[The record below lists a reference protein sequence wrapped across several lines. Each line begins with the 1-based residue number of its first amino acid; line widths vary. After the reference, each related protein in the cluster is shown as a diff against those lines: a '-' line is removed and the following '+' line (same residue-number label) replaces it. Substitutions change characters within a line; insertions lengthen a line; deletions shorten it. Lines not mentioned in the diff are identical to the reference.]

1 MISSPSPFKDFLIK
15 SYMRDESEYNFM
27 EETSIRKTVL
37 VNVEEN
43 EIRVAYLENQ
53 QLVDLFI
60 EKIDD
65 LSLVGNI
72 YKGVVED
79 VVPGLQAAFVDI
91 GQERRAFLHYDDI
104 LTDALKIGR
113 KEKKA
118 VSRRGS
124 APVRKQGASSSEKW
138 NGAQPRSGADTME
151 RKRIHKGQTLLVQVI
166 KDEIGGKGPRVTTN
180 ISLPGR
186 YLVFLPYPSQ
196 RGGISRKIE
205 DEKERQRLR
214 RILGEIK
221 NTRQSYIIRT
231 AGMGM
236 DDDAIKGDMG
246 NLKSAWGG
254 ILRKYRQPGIRSR
267 FSGAGKDAPLLLFN
281 DHDILY
287 RIVRDNITDDV
298 NEIITNDERVYKD
311 LRRILRHMIPSLEG
325 RVNLF
330 SHPESLFQHY
340 DVEKKIQRACQR
352 KIWLKS
358 GGYVVFD
365 ETEALTAIDVNSGR
379 FVGKKDQEKNTLKTN
394 LEAAK
399 MIAQQLRLRDIGGI
413 IVIDFIDMS
422 EKGNREA
429 VEQEFLRQTKQDKAK
444 ISTVPI
450 SEFGLLQ
457 VTRKRVRMSLWHQIY
472 NRCPYCGG
480 SGRVLAPDQIWRE
493 MKYSILNLLQ
503 KTPRPLE
510 ITVVLHSHTKNY
522 IQEKFITTLKD
533 FQKHYKVP
541 IILLASEDLHVED
554 FQVRYVHPDRAEV
567 RVQEDMRRGAEDD
580 GSEPPSE
587 TRRGAIDED

>member
-79 VVPGLQAAFVDI
+79 VVPGLQAAFIDI

-124 APVRKQGASSSEKW
+124 APVRKQGASSSEKLDRMRPL
-138 NGAQPRSGADTME
+138 N
-151 RKRIHKGQTLLVQVI
+151 KGQTILVQVV

-236 DDDAIKGDMG
+236 DDDAIKGDIG

-254 ILRKYRQPGIRSR
+254 ILRKYRQPGLHSR
-267 FSGAGKDAPLLLFN
+267 FSGAGKSAPLLLFN

-422 EKGNREA
+422 ERGNREA
-429 VEQEFLRQTKQDKAK
+429 VEQEFLRQTRQDKAK
-444 ISTVPI
+444 ISTIPI

-554 FQVRYVHPDRAEV
+554 FQVRYIHPDRAEV
-567 RVQEDMRRGAEDD
+567 RVQEDMRRGAEDV
-580 GSEPPSE
+580 
-587 TRRGAIDED
+587 

>member
-1 MISSPSPFKDFLIK
+1 
-15 SYMRDESEYNFM
+15 M

-79 VVPGLQAAFVDI
+79 VVPGLQAAFIDI
-91 GQERRAFLHYDDI
+91 GQERRAFLQYDDI
-104 LTDALKIGR
+104 LTDALKIGG
-113 KEKKA
+113 KEKKG

-138 NGAQPRSGADTME
+138 NGAQPRAGAESME
-151 RKRIHKGQTLLVQVI
+151 RKRLHKGQPILVQVI

-267 FSGAGKDAPLLLFN
+267 FSGAGKGAPLLLFN

-340 DVEKKIQRACQR
+340 DVEKKIQRHVSAR
-352 KIWLKS
+352 YGSRAAGMWS
-358 GGYVVFD
+358 
-365 ETEALTAIDVNSGR
+365 LTKRRRS
-379 FVGKKDQEKNTLKTN
+379 
-394 LEAAK
+394 
-399 MIAQQLRLRDIGGI
+399 
-413 IVIDFIDMS
+413 
-422 EKGNREA
+422 
-429 VEQEFLRQTKQDKAK
+429 RQ
-444 ISTVPI
+444 
-450 SEFGLLQ
+450 
-457 VTRKRVRMSLWHQIY
+457 
-472 NRCPYCGG
+472 
-480 SGRVLAPDQIWRE
+480 
-493 MKYSILNLLQ
+493 
-503 KTPRPLE
+503 
-510 ITVVLHSHTKNY
+510 
-522 IQEKFITTLKD
+522 
-533 FQKHYKVP
+533 
-541 IILLASEDLHVED
+541 
-554 FQVRYVHPDRAEV
+554 
-567 RVQEDMRRGAEDD
+567 
-580 GSEPPSE
+580 
-587 TRRGAIDED
+587 

>member
-1 MISSPSPFKDFLIK
+1 LISFFFPFKAFLIK
-15 SYMRDESEYNFM
+15 SYKRNSGGYNFM
-27 EETSIRKTVL
+27 EEASIRKTVL
-37 VNVEEN
+37 VSVEEN

-79 VVPGLQAAFVDI
+79 VVPGLQAAFIDI

-104 LTDALKIGR
+104 LADALKVGR
-113 KEKKA
+113 KEKK
-118 VSRRGS
+118 GS
-124 APVRKQGASSSEKW
+124 GRQGVTPARKQRASSGEKLDRARPL
-138 NGAQPRSGADTME
+138 N
-151 RKRIHKGQTLLVQVI
+151 KGQTILVQVV

-221 NTRQSYIIRT
+221 STRQSYIIRT
-231 AGMGM
+231 AGMGTH
-236 DDDAIKGDMG
+236 DDAIKGDIG
-246 NLKSAWGG
+246 NLKGTWGG
-254 ILRKYRQPGIRSR
+254 ILRKYRQKG
-267 FSGAGKDAPLLLFN
+267 APLLLFN

-287 RIVRDNITDDV
+287 RIVRDNITEDV
-298 NEIITNDERVYKD
+298 SEIITNDERAYKD

-325 RVNLF
+325 RLNLF
-330 SHPESLFQHY
+330 SQPVNLFQHY

-399 MIAQQLRLRDIGGI
+399 VIARELRLRDIGGI

-429 VEQEFLRQTKQDKAK
+429 VEQEFLRQTRQDKAK
-444 ISTVPI
+444 ISTIPI

-457 VTRKRVRMSLWHQIY
+457 ATRKRVRMSLWHQIY
-472 NRCPYCGG
+472 ERCPYCGG

-522 IQEKFITTLKD
+522 IQEKFATTLKD
-533 FQKHYKVP
+533 FKKRYKVP
-541 IILLASEDLHVED
+541 ITLLSSEDLHVED
-554 FQVRYVHPDRAEV
+554 FQVRYIHPDRAEV
-567 RVQEDMRRGAEDD
+567 RIKEDMRRGNEYD
-580 GSEPPSE
+580 GNELPLE
-587 TRRGAIDED
+587 NG

>member
-1 MISSPSPFKDFLIK
+1 
-15 SYMRDESEYNFM
+15 M

-79 VVPGLQAAFVDI
+79 VVPGLQAAFIDI

-113 KEKKA
+113 KEKKV

-138 NGAQPRSGADTME
+138 DGAQPRSGAEAME
-151 RKRIHKGQTLLVQVI
+151 RKRIHKGQTILVQVI

-254 ILRKYRQPGIRSR
+254 ILRKYRQPGLRSR
-267 FSGAGKDAPLLLFN
+267 FSGAGKGAPLLLFN

-422 EKGNREA
+422 ERGNREA
-429 VEQEFLRQTKQDKAK
+429 VEQEFLRQTRQDKAK

-541 IILLASEDLHVED
+541 IILLSSEDLHVED
-554 FQVRYVHPDRAEV
+554 FQVRYIHPDRAEV

-580 GSEPPSE
+580 GDELPSE
-587 TRRGAIDED
+587 TRKGAIDED